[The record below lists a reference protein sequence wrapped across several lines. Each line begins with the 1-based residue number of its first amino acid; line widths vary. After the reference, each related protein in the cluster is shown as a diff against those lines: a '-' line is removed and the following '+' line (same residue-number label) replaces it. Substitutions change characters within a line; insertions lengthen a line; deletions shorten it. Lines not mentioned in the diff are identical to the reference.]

1 MKSLKNYILEGHS
14 SPDKINFVEETPTGD
29 IIRMF
34 SWNSQAARP
43 FLYGIK
49 INRVIFGM
57 PTATH
62 ADIVRG
68 IRQKD
73 MKLFKELGLHTALSN
88 VDVRWDPTEWD
99 EQTEQFKSY
108 DAWAETHKEIAAR
121 LRTGRVW
128 DVRLY
133 DDDGSDNF
141 KPALFIAWWDELS
154 GKEFVDYNT
163 AVVDRFF
170 ELKLDHGDPKE
181 DYIFY
186 CVDNNGDIFTYDLK
200 KKDAIKVDKRSEESK
215 ILYRTAKAIH
225 NASQEEKKKFFAD
238 FKKSRDERN
247 QKIYNH
253 TKSKT
258 EAEYRALKYQESLEV

>member
-1 MKSLKNYILEGHS
+1 MKSLKDYIKEGHS
-14 SPDKINFVEETPTGD
+14 SPDKINFTEETPTGD

-34 SWNSQAARP
+34 SWNNQAARP

-49 INRVIFGM
+49 INRAIFGM
-57 PTATH
+57 PTSTH

-73 MKLFKELGLHTALSN
+73 MNLFKELGLNTALSN
-88 VDVRWDPTEWD
+88 LDVRWDPTEWD
-99 EQTEQFKSY
+99 ETTEKYKSY
-108 DAWAETHKEIAAR
+108 DDWAKDHKTIAER
-121 LRTGRVW
+121 MRTGRIW

-133 DDDGSDNF
+133 DEDDTDNY

-154 GKEFVDYNT
+154 GKEFIDYNT
-163 AVVDRFF
+163 AVVDKFF
-170 ELKLDHGDPKE
+170 ELKLDHGDDKK

-186 CVDNNGDIFTYDLK
+186 CVDNNGDIFTYDIK
-200 KKDAIKVDKRSEESK
+200 KKDAIEVDKRSEESK
-215 ILYRTAKAIH
+215 ALLKAAKAIH

-238 FKKSRDERN
+238 FKRTRDEKN

-258 EAEYRALKYQESLEV
+258 EAEYRALKYQESLEL